1 MSNIYSLV
9 DCSDRL
15 KADEWFVTHAELAA
29 CREMVGRLHY
39 ARGSANTAVYSH
51 GLFRRD
57 SPDQMR
63 GCLMWMPPTRPAA
76 VSVNPANPKAV
87 LSLSRMVVESGVP
100 KNACS
105 FMLSRSI
112 KIIKKEGRFETLVT
126 YADFSQEHTGHVYRA
141 ANWRYVGVT
150 KPEPRWVNA
159 ITGQQVSRRAGK
171 ISRTPAQFADIGC
184 VKVGSHAKYKFVY
197 NLQ

>member
-1 MSNIYSLV
+1 MSSIYDLIG
-9 DCSDRL
+9 DRL
-15 KADEWFVTHAELAA
+15 KASEWFVAPAELAA
-29 CREMVGRLHY
+29 CREMVARLHY

-51 GLFRRD
+51 GLFRWD
-57 SPDQMR
+57 AADKMY

-76 VSVNPANPKAV
+76 VSVNPANPRAV
-87 LSLSRMVVESGVP
+87 LSLSRMVVEPEVP

-112 KIIKKEGRFETLVT
+112 KLIKKDGRFETLVT

-141 ANWRYVGVT
+141 ANWRYIGVT
-150 KPEPRWVNA
+150 KPEQRWVNA

-171 ISRTPAQFADIGC
+171 MSRTPQQFADIGC
-184 VKVGSHAKYKFVY
+184 VRAGYHAKHKFVY
-197 NLQ
+197 DLC